1 MVRRGILYN
10 NNNNNNN
17 NNNSNN
23 NIKEIAK
30 KMPNMTPQAQQD
42 CPMQIT
48 ARKTSKS
55 EMVS

>member
-10 NNNNNNN
+10 N
-17 NNNSNN
+17 SNK
-23 NIKEIAK
+23 KEITK
-30 KMPNMTPQAQQD
+30 KMPNMTPQAQQN

-55 EMVS
+55 KMVSRKKKTSEN

>member
-1 MVRRGILYN
+1 MVRIGILYN

-17 NNNSNN
+17 NN
-23 NIKEIAK
+23 KTEIAK
-30 KMPNMTPQAQQD
+30 KMPNMTPQAQQN